1 METDVPA
8 YLRDLEKVADRIAAM
23 FEWEALA
30 QQERG
35 SRALPPFVL
44 SYKNQQEIADLYSQF
59 SFICMCLHMMLDDP
73 KTNCSIPQR
82 EEWQRQLRKLECRVQ
97 DLATSDRFING

>member
-1 METDVPA
+1 MP
-8 YLRDLEKVADRIAAM
+8 
-23 FEWEALA
+23 FA

-35 SRALPPFVL
+35 SRALPPFIL
-44 SYKNQQEIADLYSQF
+44 SYKNQQEIADLYAQF

-82 EEWQRQLRKLECRVQ
+82 EEWQRQLRKLENYVQ
-97 DLATSDRFING
+97 DLGRSDGFING

>member
-1 METDVPA
+1 METDVPG
-8 YLRDLEKVADRIAAM
+8 YLQDLEKVADRIEAM

-30 QQERG
+30 QQEHG
-35 SRALPPFVL
+35 SRALPPFVH
-44 SYKNQQEIADLYSQF
+44 SYKNQQEIADLYGQF

-73 KTNCSIPQR
+73 KTNCSIRQR
-82 EEWQRQLRKLECRVQ
+82 EEWQHQLRKLENRVQ

>member
-1 METDVPA
+1 MEADVPA
-8 YLRDLEKVADRIAAM
+8 YMRDLEKVADRIEAM

-44 SYKNQQEIADLYSQF
+44 SYKNQQEIADLYAQF
-59 SFICMCLHMMLDDP
+59 SFICMSLHMMLDDRIRP
-73 KTNCSIPQR
+73 ANPVYQSLSEAGMLLP
-82 EEWQRQLRKLECRVQ
+82 
-97 DLATSDRFING
+97 